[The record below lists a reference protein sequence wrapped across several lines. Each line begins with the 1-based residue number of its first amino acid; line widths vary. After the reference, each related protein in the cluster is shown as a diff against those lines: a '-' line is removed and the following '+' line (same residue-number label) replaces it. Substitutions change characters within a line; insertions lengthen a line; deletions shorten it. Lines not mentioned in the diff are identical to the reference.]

1 MHLEEYRAFEATL
14 QRKLEADPRVLG
26 LIAVGSMAQRE
37 TQPDDWSDHDFLVV
51 VSHGAQEEF
60 RNRTDWLPDPE
71 RLVYRFRETAHG
83 VKALYDHGHLIEFA
97 VFDPDELYVA
107 RIDQCRVVFDR
118 ADVARR
124 MAEVGRATADWLRS
138 EAPSD
143 EYLVGQLV
151 TAILV
156 AYGRWVRGERL
167 SARAFLGQ
175 AVGHFVRLAG
185 RYVPAEVPGVA
196 ASIDPQRRF
205 ERGYPALGAALD
217 EVLARPVPAA
227 AAGLLELARRELAAR
242 VPSFPEAAADVV
254 RRRMA

>member
-1 MHLEEYRAFEATL
+1 LNLEDYRSFEQAL
-14 QRKLEADPRVLG
+14 RRKLEADPRVLG
-26 LIAVGSMAQRE
+26 LIAVGSMARRE

-51 VSHGAQEEF
+51 VGHGTQEEF
-60 RNRTDWLPDPE
+60 RNRVDWLPDPE

-107 RIDQCRVVFDR
+107 RIDQYRVVFDR
-118 ADVARR
+118 ADVTRR
-124 MAEVGRATADWLRS
+124 MAEVGRATADWMRS
-138 EAPSD
+138 EAPGD
-143 EYLVGQLV
+143 EYLAGQLV

-156 AYGRWVRGERL
+156 AYGRWARGERL

-175 AVGHFVRLAG
+175 AVGHFVR
-185 RYVPAEVPGVA
+185 PGVA

-217 EVLARPVPAA
+217 EVLVRPVPAA

-242 VPSFPEAAADVV
+242 MPSFPAAAADVV